1 MHSQLV
7 IVLLVGLAASAYAL
21 DLSHANKRSLETEP
35 RLFGLLSDLYAQV
48 IYPPLNHVV
57 TNLALLGAQVLAGIS
72 QTGIPAP
79 GGRVLHPSEAQLRG
93 FWTDLWNNALK
104 PPLENALSGVSL
116 LAAQVLAG
124 VATNGVNLGKRD
136 LTEAEMR
143 GFWEDFLNN
152 AILGPVNDALQGVA
166 LLGAQLLAGVAT
178 NGVNLG
184 KRDLTEAEMRGFWED
199 FLNNAIL
206 GPVNNALQGVAL
218 LGAQV
223 LAGVAT
229 NGVNLGKRDLTEAEM
244 RGFLDDLTAA
254 LNNVFSNV
262 IQKPLEDALA
272 GGALMLAQVLAGAGT
287 NGINLSGLLGK
298 RDLTEAEMRGFWE
311 DFLNN
316 AILGP
321 VNNALQGVALLGAQ
335 VLAGV
340 ATNGVNLGKRDLTEA
355 EMRGF
360 LDDLTAALNSV
371 FSNVIQKPLEDAL
384 AGGALMLAQVLAGA
398 GTNGINLSGLLGK
411 RDLSELAG
419 RQEEL
424 RGFFDTLG
432 NALLDSL
439 QTVWT
444 NVLQNPVE
452 QALQS
457 GALLGAQVLAGLG
470 TNGVNLSTLFGKRDT
485 RGIFDDLV
493 AHANGLIQTQVIPI
507 VENALNNAAIH
518 LAGVLATFAQGGLGR
533 R

>member
-21 DLSHANKRSLETEP
+21 DLSHADKRSLETEP

-79 GGRVLHPSEAQLRG
+79 GGRMLHPSEAQLRG
-93 FWTDLWNNALK
+93 FWDDLWNNVVK
-104 PPLENALSGVSL
+104 PPLENALSGVS
-116 LAAQVLAG
+116 
-124 VATNGVNLGKRD
+124 
-136 LTEAEMR
+136 
-143 GFWEDFLNN
+143 
-152 AILGPVNDALQGVA
+152 

-184 KRDLTEAEMRGFWED
+184 KRDLTEAEMRGFWQD

-206 GPVNNALQGVAL
+206 GPVENALSGVAL
-218 LGAQV
+218 LGAQL

-229 NGVNLGKRDLTEAEM
+229 NGVNLGKRDLTEAELRGFWSDFWNNAIKPPLENALSGASLLAAQVLAGVANNGVNIGKRDLTEAEM
-244 RGFLDDLTAA
+244 RGFADDFANA
-254 LNNVFSNV
+254 LNDVFSNV

-272 GGALMLAQVLAGAGT
+272 GGALMLAQVLAGLGT
-287 NGINLSGLLGK
+287 NGINLSSL
-298 RDLTEAEMRGFWE
+298 F
-311 DFLNN
+311 
-316 AILGP
+316 
-321 VNNALQGVALLGAQ
+321 
-335 VLAGV
+335 
-340 ATNGVNLGKRDLTEA
+340 
-355 EMRGF
+355 
-360 LDDLTAALNSV
+360 
-371 FSNVIQKPLEDAL
+371 
-384 AGGALMLAQVLAGA
+384 
-398 GTNGINLSGLLGK
+398 GK

-439 QTVWT
+439 QSVWT

-470 TNGVNLSTLFGKRDT
+470 TNGVNLSSLFGKRDT

-493 AHANGLIQTQVIPI
+493 AHANGLLQTQVIPI
-507 VENALNNAAIH
+507 VENALSNAAIH
-518 LAGVLATFAQGGLGR
+518 LAGVLANFAQGGLGR

>member
-21 DLSHANKRSLETEP
+21 DLSHADKRSLETEP

-79 GGRVLHPSEAQLRG
+79 GGRMLHPSEAQLRG
-93 FWTDLWNNALK
+93 FWDDLWNNVVK
-104 PPLENALSGVSL
+104 PPLENALSGVS
-116 LAAQVLAG
+116 
-124 VATNGVNLGKRD
+124 
-136 LTEAEMR
+136 
-143 GFWEDFLNN
+143 
-152 AILGPVNDALQGVA
+152 

-184 KRDLTEAEMRGFWED
+184 KRDLTEAEMRGFWQD

-206 GPVNNALQGVAL
+206 GPVENALSGVAL
-218 LGAQV
+218 LGAQL

-229 NGVNLGKRDLTEAEM
+229 NGVNLGKRDLTEAELRGFWSDFWNNAIKPPLENALSGASLLAAQVLAGVANNGVNIGKRDLTEAEM
-244 RGFLDDLTAA
+244 RGFADDFANA
-254 LNNVFSNV
+254 LNDVFSNV

-272 GGALMLAQVLAGAGT
+272 GGALMLAQVLAGLGT
-287 NGINLSGLLGK
+287 NGINLSSL
-298 RDLTEAEMRGFWE
+298 F
-311 DFLNN
+311 
-316 AILGP
+316 
-321 VNNALQGVALLGAQ
+321 
-335 VLAGV
+335 
-340 ATNGVNLGKRDLTEA
+340 
-355 EMRGF
+355 
-360 LDDLTAALNSV
+360 
-371 FSNVIQKPLEDAL
+371 
-384 AGGALMLAQVLAGA
+384 
-398 GTNGINLSGLLGK
+398 GK

-439 QTVWT
+439 QSVWT

-470 TNGVNLSTLFGKRDT
+470 TNGVNLSSLFGKRDT

-493 AHANGLIQTQVIPI
+493 AHANGLLQTQVIPI
-507 VENALNNAAIH
+507 VENALSSTNIK
-518 LAGVLATFAQGGLGR
+518 F
-533 R
+533 

>member
-7 IVLLVGLAASAYAL
+7 IVLLVGLAATAYAL

-35 RLFGLLSDLYAQV
+35 RLFGLLNDLYAQV

-79 GGRVLHPSEAQLRG
+79 GGRMLHPSEAQIRG
-93 FWTDLWNNALK
+93 FWDDLWNQVVK

-143 GFWEDFLNN
+143 GFWEDLLQN
-152 AILGPVNDALQGVA
+152 AILGPVENALSGVA
-166 LLGAQLLAGVAT
+166 LLA
-178 NGVNLG
+178 
-184 KRDLTEAEMRGFWED
+184 
-199 FLNNAIL
+199 
-206 GPVNNALQGVAL
+206 
-218 LGAQV
+218 AQV

-244 RGFLDDLTAA
+244 RGFLDDFANALTD
-254 LNNVFSNV
+254 VFSNV

-287 NGINLSGLLGK
+287 NGINLSNIFGK
-298 RDLTEAEMRGFWE
+298 RDLT
-311 DFLNN
+311 D
-316 AILGP
+316 
-321 VNNALQGVALLGAQ
+321 
-335 VLAGV
+335 
-340 ATNGVNLGKRDLTEA
+340 A

-360 LDDLTAALNSV
+360 LDDLANAFNDV

-398 GTNGINLSGLLGK
+398 GTNGINLSSLFGK

-424 RGFFDTLG
+424 RGFFDDLG
-432 NALLDSL
+432 NALLGGL

-470 TNGVNLSTLFGKRDT
+470 TTGVDLSSLFGKRDT

-493 AHANGLIQTQVIPI
+493 SHANGLIQTQVKPI

>member
-254 LNNVFSNV
+254 LN
-262 IQKPLEDALA
+262 
-272 GGALMLAQVLAGAGT
+272 
-287 NGINLSGLLGK
+287 
-298 RDLTEAEMRGFWE
+298 
-311 DFLNN
+311 
-316 AILGP
+316 
-321 VNNALQGVALLGAQ
+321 
-335 VLAGV
+335 
-340 ATNGVNLGKRDLTEA
+340 
-355 EMRGF
+355 
-360 LDDLTAALNSV
+360 SV

>member
-244 RGFLDDLTAA
+244 RGFLDDL
-254 LNNVFSNV
+254 S
-262 IQKPLEDALA
+262 
-272 GGALMLAQVLAGAGT
+272 
-287 NGINLSGLLGK
+287 
-298 RDLTEAEMRGFWE
+298 
-311 DFLNN
+311 
-316 AILGP
+316 
-321 VNNALQGVALLGAQ
+321 
-335 VLAGV
+335 
-340 ATNGVNLGKRDLTEA
+340 
-355 EMRGF
+355 
-360 LDDLTAALNSV
+360 AALNSV

>member
-152 AILGPVNDALQGVA
+152 AILGPVN
-166 LLGAQLLAGVAT
+166 
-178 NGVNLG
+178 
-184 KRDLTEAEMRGFWED
+184 
-199 FLNNAIL
+199 
-206 GPVNNALQGVAL
+206 NALQGVAL

-254 LNNVFSNV
+254 LNSVFSNV

-287 NGINLSGLLGK
+287 NGINLSGL
-298 RDLTEAEMRGFWE
+298 
-311 DFLNN
+311 
-316 AILGP
+316 
-321 VNNALQGVALLGAQ
+321 
-335 VLAGV
+335 
-340 ATNGVNLGKRDLTEA
+340 LGKRDLTEA

>member
-254 LNNVFSNV
+254 LN
-262 IQKPLEDALA
+262 
-272 GGALMLAQVLAGAGT
+272 
-287 NGINLSGLLGK
+287 
-298 RDLTEAEMRGFWE
+298 
-311 DFLNN
+311 
-316 AILGP
+316 
-321 VNNALQGVALLGAQ
+321 
-335 VLAGV
+335 
-340 ATNGVNLGKRDLTEA
+340 
-355 EMRGF
+355 
-360 LDDLTAALNSV
+360 SV

-398 GTNGINLSGLLGK
+398 GTNGINLSGLLGN

>member
-21 DLSHANKRSLETEP
+21 DLSHADKRSLETEP

-79 GGRVLHPSEAQLRG
+79 GGRMLHPSEAQLRG
-93 FWTDLWNNALK
+93 FWDDLWNNVVK
-104 PPLENALSGVSL
+104 PPLENALSGVS
-116 LAAQVLAG
+116 
-124 VATNGVNLGKRD
+124 
-136 LTEAEMR
+136 
-143 GFWEDFLNN
+143 
-152 AILGPVNDALQGVA
+152 

-184 KRDLTEAEMRGFWED
+184 KRDLTEAEMRGFWQD

-206 GPVNNALQGVAL
+206 GPVENALSGVAL
-218 LGAQV
+218 LGAQL

-229 NGVNLGKRDLTEAEM
+229 NGVNLGKRDLTEAELRGFWSDFWNNAIKPPLENALSGASLLAAQVLAGVANNGVNIGKRDLTEAEM
-244 RGFLDDLTAA
+244 RGFADDFANA
-254 LNNVFSNV
+254 LNDVFSNV

-272 GGALMLAQVLAGAGT
+272 GGALMLAQVLAGLGT
-287 NGINLSGLLGK
+287 NGINLSSL
-298 RDLTEAEMRGFWE
+298 F
-311 DFLNN
+311 
-316 AILGP
+316 
-321 VNNALQGVALLGAQ
+321 
-335 VLAGV
+335 
-340 ATNGVNLGKRDLTEA
+340 
-355 EMRGF
+355 
-360 LDDLTAALNSV
+360 
-371 FSNVIQKPLEDAL
+371 
-384 AGGALMLAQVLAGA
+384 
-398 GTNGINLSGLLGK
+398 GK

-439 QTVWT
+439 QSVWS

-470 TNGVNLSTLFGKRDT
+470 TNGVNLSSLFGKRDT

-493 AHANGLIQTQVIPI
+493 AHANGLLQTQVIPI
-507 VENALNNAAIH
+507 VENALSNAAIH
-518 LAGVLATFAQGGLGR
+518 LAGVLANFAQGGLGR